1 MQAILNNHE
10 PFLSALETDILEMMA
25 QGLSNYEIAEVLCMD
40 TPTIEFYKKRMVAN
54 MQMPGIN
61 ALLAHILRQG
71 FYIKK
76 YPLIKM
82 VA

>member
-25 QGLSNYEIAEVLCMD
+25 QGLSSYEIAEVLGMD
-40 TPTIEFYKKRMVAN
+40 TPTVEFYKKRMVTK
-54 MQMPGIN
+54 MQVSGIN
-61 ALLAHILRQG
+61 TLLAHILRQG

-76 YPLIKM
+76 HPLIKM